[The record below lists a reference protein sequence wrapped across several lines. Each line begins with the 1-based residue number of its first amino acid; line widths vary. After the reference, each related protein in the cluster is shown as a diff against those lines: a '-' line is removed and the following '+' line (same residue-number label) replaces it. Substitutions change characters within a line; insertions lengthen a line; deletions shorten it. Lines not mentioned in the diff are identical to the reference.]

1 MLHFHLFKPK
11 DTRAARRK
19 ELHIDQPPTDAERRA
34 PPLALWFPGARIKD
48 TVRGRSCYVVRHER
62 SLSIAWRLIAV
73 RTSFAVRKGFHPNA
87 LRFVNT

>member
-62 SLSIAWRLIAV
+62 SLSIAWRLISVLTSAAV
-73 RTSFAVRKGFHPNA
+73 RSGCFVTD
-87 LRFVNT
+87 LRSV